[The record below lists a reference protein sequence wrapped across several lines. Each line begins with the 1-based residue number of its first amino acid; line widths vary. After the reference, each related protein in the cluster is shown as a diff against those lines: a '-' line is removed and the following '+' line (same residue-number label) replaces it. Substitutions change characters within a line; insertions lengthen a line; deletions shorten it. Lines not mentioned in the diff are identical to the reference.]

1 MESIFIKQGI
11 VIRVLLEKWR
21 NYGIINEKMPDL
33 GRNDLQRNAG
43 EKKMKKILDL
53 ITAEI
58 TQAFVDCG
66 YDAKYGKVTLSNRP
80 DLCEYQCNGA
90 MAAAKEYKKAPFMI
104 ADEVAAKLAEASM
117 FSMAESVKPGFLNL
131 KLDETF
137 LASYVAD
144 MQADEGRFGCEK
156 AQNPKTIMI
165 DYGGPNVAKPLHVG
179 HLRSAIIGESIK
191 RIGKFVGHKVIGDV
205 HLGDWGLQMG
215 LIITELKL
223 RQPDL
228 VYFDENYEGEYPKE
242 APFTISELEEI
253 YPTASKK
260 SKEDEAYKEAAMQAT
275 YELQN
280 GRKGY
285 QALLAHILNV
295 SVTDLKKNYANLNVS
310 FELWK
315 GESDAQPYIPAMVQK
330 MKDEGFAYI
339 SDGALVVDVKEDTD
353 TKEIPP
359 CMILK
364 SDGASLYNTT
374 DLATIVWREEDYDPD
389 EIIYVVDKR
398 QELHFVQV
406 FRCARKTGLVKPETE
421 LKFLGFGTMNGKD
434 GKPFKTRDG
443 GVMRL
448 EYLVSEIDNE
458 MLKKITENQK
468 AKENLGISEEEAKET
483 AKTVALAAIK
493 YGDLS
498 NQASKDYIFDID
510 RFTSFEGNTG
520 PYILYTIVRIK
531 SILHKYHDLGKNA
544 DNSVITAAHSESE
557 KNLMLELSKFNA
569 VIEGAFTDTAPHK
582 ICSYIY
588 DLANAFNSF
597 YHETKIMSEEDETVQ
612 KSYIRLLELTKSVLE
627 TSIDLLGFSA
637 PERM

>member
-1 MESIFIKQGI
+1 
-11 VIRVLLEKWR
+11 
-21 NYGIINEKMPDL
+21 
-33 GRNDLQRNAG
+33 
-43 EKKMKKILDL
+43 MKKILDL
-53 ITAEI
+53 ITDEV
-58 TQAFVDCG
+58 TKAFTDCG

-104 ADEVAAKLAEASM
+104 ADEVAAKLAETSM

-156 AQNPKTIMI
+156 AENPKTIMI

-223 RQPDL
+223 RQPEL
-228 VYFDENYEGEYPKE
+228 VYFDENFEGEYPKE

-285 QALLAHILNV
+285 QALLSHILNV
-295 SVTDLKKNYANLNVS
+295 SVTDLKKNYENLNVS

-330 MKDEGFAYI
+330 MKDDGFAYV

-434 GKPFKTRDG
+434 GKPFKTREG

-448 EYLVSEIDNE
+448 ERLIGEINDE
-458 MLKKITENQK
+458 MYQKIVENRSVK
-468 AKENLGISEEEAKET
+468 DTDARGT
-483 AKTVALAAIK
+483 AQIVGLSAIK

-498 NQASKDYIFDID
+498 NQASKDYVFDVE

-520 PYILYTIVRIK
+520 PYILYTIVRTK
-531 SILHKYHDLGKNA
+531 SILGKYKEEGNELKKGALLAPKSD
-544 DNSVITAAHSESE
+544 SE
-557 KNLMLELSKFNA
+557 KALMLSVSRFNG
-569 VIEGAFTDTAPHK
+569 VVENAFEEKAPHK
-582 ICSYIY
+582 ICAYIY
-588 DLANAFNSF
+588 ELANEFNHF
-597 YHETKIMSEEDETVQ
+597 YHETKILSEQDEAR
-612 KSYIRLLELTKSVLE
+612 KASYLALLDLVREVLE
-627 TSIDLLGFSA
+627 TCIVLLGFSA